1 MEIFLSRSEIS
12 ALPNDHRV
20 IQMMDF
26 LSQVVV
32 KAQNVCSK
40 HERQP
45 LNFFCKSCLVPV
57 CRDCTVLDHKE
68 QSDHVI
74 VDVAQALTDNSD
86 EFNNIENRS
95 KQLLQCMKSRSDA
108 LANASK
114 QLELQERQ
122 LRGKI
127 KDTFIEYRLLLE
139 RRQES
144 QISMLHELIK
154 KQKSQINTRF
164 VDVCTQGSQLQKLY
178 DSFVKARPSND
189 ITQLFTVHKQIKERE
204 EEFAKQAEANDDEL
218 FVGCEFDVINEPI
231 FLSEMSGLGDVTQK
245 PDMNLKNPVPAH
257 QLYVLDMEERRIRES
272 AQDPHPDCDD
282 LMVAGV
288 DPSPHADV
296 TMTSTSRARNRAAEL
311 AAERAVLRASRYRTM
326 ERERDRDEDEADERE
341 HDANDIVTSEYLL
354 RIASRLTQSSAN
366 LSEAILDLSTDRD
379 DSQTDERPSSTTS
392 AHGSGSSRNISS
404 SSRSGRSQNRNVR
417 VVRHPQHYGSS
428 DRSERYLSEAILDL
442 STDRADSQTD
452 ERPSSTSAHRSGSNR
467 NISSSSRSGR
477 SQNRNVNVVRHHQQ
491 YGSSDRSDI
500 DLSERLNNIQLTE

>member
-1 MEIFLSRSEIS
+1 
-12 ALPNDHRV
+12 
-20 IQMMDF
+20 MMDF

-40 HERQP
+40 HESQP

-74 VDVAQALTDNSD
+74 VDVTQALTDNSD

-114 QLELQERQ
+114 QLDLQERQ

-154 KQKSQINTRF
+154 KQKSLINTRF

-178 DSFVKARPSND
+178 DSFIKARPSND

-204 EEFAKQAEANDDEL
+204 DEFAKQAEANDDEL
-218 FVGCEFDVINEPI
+218 FVGCDFEVINEPI

-245 PDMNLKNPVPAH
+245 PDMELKNPVPAH
-257 QLYVLDMEERRIRES
+257 QLYVLDMEERRIQES

-282 LMVAGV
+282 LMVTGV
-288 DPSPHADV
+288 EPSPHADIAMV
-296 TMTSTSRARNRAAEL
+296 PASSRVRSR
-311 AAERAVLRASRYRTM
+311 AAERAAERAALRATRYRAL
-326 ERERDRDEDEADERE
+326 EREREREREEEDGDDME
-341 HDANDIVTSEYLL
+341 HDANDMVTSEYLL

-379 DSQTDERPSSTTS
+379 DSQTDETPSSTTP
-392 AHGSGSSRNISS
+392 AHSSSSSNRNISS

-417 VVRHPQHYGSS
+417 VVRHPQ
-428 DRSERYLSEAILDL
+428 
-442 STDRADSQTD
+442 
-452 ERPSSTSAHRSGSNR
+452 
-467 NISSSSRSGR
+467 
-477 SQNRNVNVVRHHQQ
+477 Q
-491 YGSSDRSDI
+491 YGSSDRTERY
-500 DLSERLNNIQLTE
+500 LSASRYGSSSGSGDQH